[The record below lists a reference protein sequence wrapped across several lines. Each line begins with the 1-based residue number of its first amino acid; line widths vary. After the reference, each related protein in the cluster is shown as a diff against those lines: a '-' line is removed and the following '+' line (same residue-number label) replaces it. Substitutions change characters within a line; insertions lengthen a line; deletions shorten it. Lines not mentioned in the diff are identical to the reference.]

1 MKDRYAYLLMFVSIP
16 VLWILIVAIFSPK
29 PFLFPPLNL
38 VADVLWEDRASIAS
52 HTLATLKIAVLGFAL
67 ANLIAIGLAISF
79 LYIPILESF
88 LTPWSVLI
96 KNLPLPV
103 YASILV
109 VVLGD
114 TPLPKIIVVILFN
127 FFPILA
133 NMSKGLKSADTVLID
148 RLRSLNASKWQ
159 IFVKA
164 RWPAALPYYIAAQEI
179 AFTGGLIAAIVA
191 EWFFSQEGLGYL
203 LVQSST
209 EYRTDRLYAVALL
222 SSVLAISSFLLV
234 RFAESWAFRWKKDM
248 HS

>member
-1 MKDRYAYLLMFVSIP
+1 MFVSIP
-16 VLWILIVAIFSPK
+16 IFWVLIVSIFEPK
-29 PFLFPPLNL
+29 PFLFPPLGL
-38 VADVLWEDRASIAS
+38 VIDVLKEDGANIAM
-52 HTLATLKIAVLGFAL
+52 HTLATLKIAFIGFIL
-67 ANLIAIGLAISF
+67 ANLLAISLAVSF
-79 LYIPILESF
+79 LYIPPLESF
-88 LTPWSVLI
+88 LTPWAVLI

-133 NMSKGLKSADTVLID
+133 NMIKGLKSTDTVLID
-148 RLRSLNASKWQ
+148 RLRSLNANNWQ
-159 IFVKA
+159 IFIKA

-222 SSVLAISSFLLV
+222 ASVLAIGSFLLV
-234 RFAESWAFRWKKDM
+234 RLAESWFFRWKQEA
-248 HS
+248 